1 MRTVVKVN
9 EGRHPELYSELEQL
23 DDPYGRAERLR
34 MLATIGLR
42 GLNSGELSGGSGDES
57 RQKPRGQTQP
67 RQVRSPKQTEG
78 KAEQPGRQRSDARPP
93 SQRRAEDDVEPEQS
107 DEDTAVRQSLL
118 SGMASQF

>member
-42 GLNSGELSGGSGDES
+42 GLNSGELSSTVGAGCGASDRASAPSAQTRSGKRGESERPSKSRGRSKTTQSIDE
-57 RQKPRGQTQP
+57 
-67 RQVRSPKQTEG
+67 TEV
-78 KAEQPGRQRSDARPP
+78 PGP
-93 SQRRAEDDVEPEQS
+93 SEEDK
-107 DEDTAVRQSLL
+107 AVRQDLL
-118 SGMASQF
+118 TGMASQF